1 MLEKLMPKS
10 DEFFDAFDEQAAAAV
25 EGTKLVAALLED
37 LTDIDAKV
45 KAIKEVEHRA
55 DQVVHKASGRLHTQ
69 FITPFDR
76 ADMYRLMSRI
86 DDVLDMAEAAAVRI
100 RIYEMSAAPEQ
111 AKGLGKVLV
120 KCAVTMQR
128 AVKALRT
135 IKQPEQIIEECREL
149 NTLENEADEL
159 LRQGLASLFKSGAD
173 PLTVIKW
180 KEVYDFLEGAT
191 DRCKEVANIIEGVV
205 LEHA

>member
-37 LTDIDAKV
+37 LSDIDAKV

-55 DQVVHKASGRLHTQ
+55 DQVVHKAAGRLHTQ

-100 RIYEMSAAPEQ
+100 RIYEMTSAPDQ
-111 AKGLGKVLV
+111 AKALGHVLV
-120 KCAVTMQR
+120 RCATTLQR

-135 IKQPEQIIEECREL
+135 IKQPEQIIEECRHL
-149 NTLENEADEL
+149 LALENEADEL

-191 DRCKEVANIIEGVV
+191 DRCKDVANIIEGVV